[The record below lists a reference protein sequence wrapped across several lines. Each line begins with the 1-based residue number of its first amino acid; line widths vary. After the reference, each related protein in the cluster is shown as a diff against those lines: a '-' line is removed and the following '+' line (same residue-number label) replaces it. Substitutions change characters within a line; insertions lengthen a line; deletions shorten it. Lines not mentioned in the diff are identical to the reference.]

1 MEDTFKTVTL
11 ENLESEHICCM
22 IAEKKGKTVWHSRRH
37 GCGKGLLKGWFS

>member
-22 IAEKKGKTVWHSRRH
+22 IAEKKRGKL
-37 GCGKGLLKGWFS
+37 CGIQESVDAGKDC